1 LNAIVIDASITAAW
15 CFEDEQT
22 EYARHLLKRSKDL
35 KLYAPAIWPLEM
47 ANVLVVNERK
57 KRITSADT
65 VQFVKLLNEL
75 DIQVDRPPVMQPFD
89 ATLLLARTYNLSAYD
104 AAYLEL
110 ALREGVPLA
119 TLDNQLRQ
127 AAVTA
132 GVAVHA

>member
-1 LNAIVIDASITAAW
+1 
-15 CFEDEQT
+15 
-22 EYARHLLKRSKDL
+22 
-35 KLYAPAIWPLEM
+35 M

-75 DIQVDRPPVMQPFD
+75 DIQVDRPPIMQPFGT
-89 ATLLLARTYNLSAYD
+89 TLLLARTYNLSAYD

-110 ALREGVPLA
+110 ALREGIPLA
-119 TLDNQLRQ
+119 TLDNRLRQ
-127 AAVTA
+127 AAIIA